1 MRDRDG
7 RLDLLAEMAAE
18 AMPDGRLVL
27 SVFGTDD
34 PLGVLA
40 ALATDDATRRALAGA
55 LPGLLMSGE
64 PRRCGACGGA
74 LDFPAAV
81 AILHADRP
89 DARAAMA
96 LGCCAP
102 CTAEGRAALR
112 RKLMAYLA
120 EIFIGL
126 RALDPTHTAPSAIQ

>member
-1 MRDRDG
+1 MSDPDG

-34 PLGVLA
+34 PLGALVALA
-40 ALATDDATRRALAGA
+40 AGDATGRALAEA
-55 LPGLLMSGE
+55 LPKLLSGE

-102 CTAEGRAALR
+102 CTAEGSAALR
-112 RKLMAYLA
+112 RGLMAYLA
-120 EIFIGL
+120 GTFSGL
-126 RALDPTHTAPSAIQ
+126 RALDPTHAAPDAIQ